1 MKLQL
6 TKGDGLTV
14 QSKQATYL
22 AQEEEWKTLLM
33 STLIVKE
40 WARGNE
46 TLDNARQADSSA
58 GRRARD
64 WEAALW
70 DAYLSGPKCY
80 LRVVILFIA
89 VFK

>member
-1 MKLQL
+1 MSDMKLQL

-40 WARGNE
+40 
-46 TLDNARQADSSA
+46 
-58 GRRARD
+58 
-64 WEAALW
+64 
-70 DAYLSGPKCY
+70 
-80 LRVVILFIA
+80 
-89 VFK
+89 

>member
-1 MKLQL
+1 MKSQL

-46 TLDNARQADSSA
+46 TLDNAKGQLISKASFKVFIWTKKHFCFSA
-58 GRRARD
+58 LA
-64 WEAALW
+64 
-70 DAYLSGPKCY
+70 SKNP
-80 LRVVILFIA
+80 
-89 VFK
+89 